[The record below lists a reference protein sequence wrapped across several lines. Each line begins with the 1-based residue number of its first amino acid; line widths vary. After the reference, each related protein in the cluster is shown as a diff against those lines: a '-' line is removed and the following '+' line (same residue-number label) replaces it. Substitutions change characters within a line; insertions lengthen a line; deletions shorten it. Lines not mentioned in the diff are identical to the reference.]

1 MLTICIMDL
10 HLIFYFIGISIIFIT
25 HIPMLFKMSSM
36 RNHALINIIA
46 AVCIAYY
53 FMNKEGY
60 IHF

>member
-1 MLTICIMDL
+1 MDL

-36 RNHALINIIA
+36 RNHALINIMA